1 MLQRVFASS
10 AQQMCA
16 KIEKEMASGKPINM
30 EAVFNQL
37 TLDVIGKAVFN
48 YDFDS
53 LTTDS
58 PVIQVSAN
66 HVHSLAQA
74 WSSVVTARICLALLA
89 NTLKNSVTCPL
100 GMQAV
105 YTALKETETRATDVL
120 AYWKVPRSC

>member
-1 MLQRVFASS
+1 MQRQCRRTRLELSLSACFRRGYLEVMLQRVFATS

-16 KIEKEMASGKPINM
+16 KIDQEIASGKPINM

-58 PVIQVSAN
+58 PVIQVS
-66 HVHSLAQA
+66 
-74 WSSVVTARICLALLA
+74 R
-89 NTLKNSVTCPL
+89 
-100 GMQAV
+100 
-105 YTALKETETRATDVL
+105 R
-120 AYWKVPRSC
+120 PRV